1 MFFKFLI
8 KIFIFIILFF
18 SSNVFSEEIT
28 LLADPSFTGEIEET
42 KDKEIG
48 GLGGEIIA
56 KSLKEKN
63 IKINLEWRPWTR
75 AYKEALDNRDN
86 KTFIIPLTR
95 IPEREEKFVW
105 VSKIYDAHTL
115 FLSMKSSKKINS
127 IHEAKNL
134 KIGVLAS
141 SSYRAILARPENG
154 LNQKN
159 LDEIS
164 IDIRNFKK
172 LIGKRIDAWFTLD
185 IVAIHAIKTL
195 SSAENLSES
204 DFKIGNS
211 ISIQSKYIG
220 TTSKTSPEL
229 IKKVHNAVEYFK
241 KSKEYQKIINQI
253 PKRNNNK

>member
-1 MFFKFLI
+1 MLFKFLI
-8 KIFIFIILFF
+8 KIFIFIIFFF
-18 SSNVFSEEIT
+18 SLNVFSEEIT
-28 LLADPSFTGEIEET
+28 LPADPSFTGEIEET
-42 KDKEIG
+42 QEKKLG

-56 KSLKEKN
+56 KALKEKN
-63 IKINLEWRPWTR
+63 IKMNLEWRPWTR
-75 AYKEALDNRDN
+75 AYKEALENRDH

-95 IPEREEKFVW
+95 IPEREEKFIW

-115 FLSMKSSKKINS
+115 FLSMKGSKKINS
-127 IHEAKNL
+127 ILEAKSL

-154 LNQKN
+154 LDQNN
-159 LDEIS
+159 IDEIP

-172 LIGKRIDAWFTLD
+172 LIGKRIDAWFTID

-195 SSAENLSES
+195 ASLEKLSES
-204 DFKIGNS
+204 DFNTGNS

-229 IKKVHNAVEYFK
+229 IKKVYNAVEYFK
-241 KSKEYQKIINQI
+241 NSKEYQKIINQI
-253 PKRNNNK
+253 PKRNINK